1 MFLYASN
8 EPMGIKILNMI
19 SSFNCSNIVRCKPNQ
34 TCRNMH
40 FENYKMLIEEYLKKW
55 INTPDSWTGKLN
67 TVCHMHSHLYLI
79 CYGDS

>member
-8 EPMGIKILNMI
+8 EPMGIKFLNMI

-34 TCRNMH
+34 TCPNMH

-67 TVCHMHSHLYLI
+67 TVKCQFSLY
-79 CYGDS
+79 